1 MNIALK
7 PTIPEFFTSSTRTDA
22 VSVNGLVSKPEI
34 TARKQRREITTSELK
49 ALVELR
55 ALAVPYKEIALL
67 LRRRSV
73 DCSSAVFRHNLQQP
87 IRNRRKTLI
96 GSASDSQMSQL
107 T

>member
-1 MNIALK
+1 MNIAFK

>member
-55 ALAVPYKEIALL
+55 ALA
-67 LRRRSV
+67 
-73 DCSSAVFRHNLQQP
+73 AVFRHNLQQP